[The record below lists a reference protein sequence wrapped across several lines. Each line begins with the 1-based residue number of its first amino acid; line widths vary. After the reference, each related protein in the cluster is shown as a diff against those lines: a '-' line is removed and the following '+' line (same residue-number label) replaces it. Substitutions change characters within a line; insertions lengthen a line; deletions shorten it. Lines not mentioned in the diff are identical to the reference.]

1 MQIIH
6 MDKDILVCIKPA
18 GLLSTDE
25 PGGLPE
31 LLRQQLGSQAQL
43 RTVHRLDRA
52 VGGLMVLGLRK
63 SAAAELSRQIREGE
77 FGKQYLAVVH
87 GLTEPQGSF
96 CDLMYRDKGRK
107 MSFVTKEPG
116 LGVQQARLGYETL
129 AQDKKACISLA
140 RIELYTGRTHQIRCQ
155 FSAHGFPLLGERKY
169 SLLED
174 DCGLALWSFR
184 LSFKHPY
191 SGEPLV
197 FCQAAPAEYPWF
209 DFDEAVKRAVNLFNN
224 Y

>member
-6 MDKDILVCIKPA
+6 MDKDIVVCIKPA

-31 LLRQQLGSQAQL
+31 LLRQQLGNQAQI

-77 FGKQYLAVVH
+77 FEKQYLAVVH
-87 GLTEPQGSF
+87 GLTEPEGSLD
-96 CDLMYRDKGRK
+96 DLMYRDKARK
-107 MSFVTKEPG
+107 MSFVTDRLAP
-116 LGVQQARLGYETL
+116 GVQQARLSYETL
-129 AQDKKACISLA
+129 AQDSVKNRSLV
-140 RIELYTGRTHQIRCQ
+140 RIELHTGRTHQIRCQ
-155 FSAHGFPLLGERKY
+155 FSAHGFPLVGERKY
-169 SLLED
+169 SRIED
-174 DCGLALWSFR
+174 GCGLALWSFR
-184 LSFKHPY
+184 LSFKQPY
-191 SGEPLV
+191 TGEGLV
-197 FCQAAPAEYPWF
+197 FCQAPSAEGPWL
-209 DFDEAVKRAVNLFNN
+209 DFDEAVKSAVNLFNN